1 MSSHLSEFSEI
12 VLSRLKANGKRGTVI
27 LDSLRCQGVT
37 TRHYVQLIYNIIFSN
52 I

>member
-27 LDSLRCQGVT
+27 LDWSSGQGVT
-37 TRHYVQLIYNIIFSN
+37 ARHYVQLMCNTYSN